1 MEDYFKTLKQII
13 EGDDA
18 ITFLSGA
25 GLSTAAGL
33 PDFRSD
39 AKGFWTKNKPVHFA
53 DYLNSAES
61 RKKSWQNNI
70 AIHHELTSAKPTKM
84 HALIEKAL
92 KRNHLNSHITQNID
106 GLHTSEECLPDQIIE
121 IHGTTRKAACLNCYE
136 EYDVKDFYEEYSKAD
151 NFPLCPKCQNGYVKV
166 ATISFGQQLDSA
178 KLSLAKE
185 KSSQCRYFIVMGSSL
200 KVSPANHFPRIA
212 LNNNAKLIILN
223 YDSTPFDSAAEFVIN
238 EKLENIYEQISK

>member
-1 MEDYFKTLKQII
+1 MCIRD
-13 EGDDA
+13 
-18 ITFLSGA
+18 
-25 GLSTAAGL
+25 
-33 PDFRSD
+33 R
-39 AKGFWTKNKPVHFA
+39 
-53 DYLNSAES
+53 
-61 RKKSWQNNI
+61 
-70 AIHHELTSAKPTKM
+70 
-84 HALIEKAL
+84 
-92 KRNHLNSHITQNID
+92 
-106 GLHTSEECLPDQIIE
+106 
-121 IHGTTRKAACLNCYE
+121 
-136 EYDVKDFYEEYSKAD
+136 YDVKDFYEEYSKAD